1 MVSKQSPAAH
11 PHAAP
16 QTFPP
21 TSEEPQQGNKAE
33 HTRLSSD
40 GQRDPAGPS
49 TERRWQQLSLTG
61 SASPAGPSANGTA
74 PSLPAPTQRVVPR
87 SSTAGGRP
95 TGRRGTHPAVLAA
108 LHLPVPGL
116 QLAAQLAVIRL
127 LLLQLLAVRIHPAQQ
142 VGVALLQPPSGHL
155 GALGLA
161 LQLGQLLPQHG
172 LARRRVP
179 AVEGEDG
186 DHEQQGGQQEGG
198 QAAAPPVGPEAH
210 HGGGRRAGAAPALR
224 LRPRLRGAAQNGA
237 AGPAEDRLRAADA
250 HRPQSRAGGAPPSSR
265 PAAAPP
271 LPPPT
276 SRETLRCQI
285 SRERRAPLPGSV
297 APRSHSAAWRPFRES
312 SAPWGAPINAGSAR
326 VVAGLPRSF
335 PVPPRQL
342 RLTGEGQNVSEAQ
355 SGSGHGLRPIPAA
368 RSGVP
373 AGNGGAPGC
382 EQRRRG
388 TQELFSVHA
397 PHGCSSCGNAAVPRT
412 APHSRRVP
420 RGAACSSA
428 VRPAGGAARRS
439 AAAGANPLPGRPA
452 RRSSAASDIGGTSC
466 GAPSVLRGCRGC
478 ASHGGAATPSG
489 RSSARGCGSQRR
501 SAALTELR
509 GAGSRPDK
517 AALCPNADSAESD
530 GSG

>member
-1 MVSKQSPAAH
+1 MCPAR
-11 PHAAP
+11 
-16 QTFPP
+16 PP
-21 TSEEPQQGNKAE
+21 
-33 HTRLSSD
+33 R
-40 GQRDPAGPS
+40 
-49 TERRWQQLSLTG
+49 
-61 SASPAGPSANGTA
+61 
-74 PSLPAPTQRVVPR
+74 
-87 SSTAGGRP
+87 AGGPQGGGP

-224 LRPRLRGAAQNGA
+224 LRPRLCLRGAAQNGA

-297 APRSHSAAWRPFRES
+297 APLSHSAAWRPFREG
-312 SAPWGAPINAGSAR
+312 SAPRGAPINAGSAR

-355 SGSGHGLRPIPAA
+355 SGSGRGLRPGAVTA
-368 RSGVP
+368 VRGS
-373 AGNGGAPGC
+373 AGHSVGPGTRQRGAESP
-382 EQRRRG
+382 RG
-388 TQELFSVHA
+388 TVA
-397 PHGCSSCGNAAVPRT
+397 
-412 APHSRRVP
+412 RRV
-420 RGAACSSA
+420 
-428 VRPAGGAARRS
+428 
-439 AAAGANPLPGRPA
+439 
-452 RRSSAASDIGGTSC
+452 AS
-466 GAPSVLRGCRGC
+466 
-478 ASHGGAATPSG
+478 
-489 RSSARGCGSQRR
+489 
-501 SAALTELR
+501 
-509 GAGSRPDK
+509 
-517 AALCPNADSAESD
+517 
-530 GSG
+530 